1 MTNLEA
7 IDELNKLLDQV
18 AALVEVI
25 ARRDF
30 VDMSEEV
37 RQNYTSVLADT
48 IEQAKVA
55 AEFLKR

>member
-7 IDELNKLLDQV
+7 IDELNRRLDQA

-25 ARRDF
+25 ARQGF
-30 VDMSEEV
+30 VDMSDEV
-37 RQNYTSVLADT
+37 RQNYASVLADT

-55 AEFLKR
+55 VESLKR